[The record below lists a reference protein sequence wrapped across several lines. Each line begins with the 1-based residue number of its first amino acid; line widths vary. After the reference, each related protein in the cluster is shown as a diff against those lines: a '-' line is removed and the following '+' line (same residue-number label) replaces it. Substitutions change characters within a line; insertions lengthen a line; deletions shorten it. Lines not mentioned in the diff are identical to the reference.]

1 MTTHDDQTKT
11 AANSNAH
18 EARTPPPESS
28 EGMEPSAA
36 RVDLSADAPP
46 AQGEPQTTG
55 DTPRTTGDASVAAG
69 DEASTA
75 RSEPSHMETEPSS
88 GPPTSP
94 SLFADK
100 DLSGLRSRWDNV
112 QAAFV
117 DNPEECVQ
125 KADTLV
131 AEVVDQL
138 TTGFTDTRSRL
149 EAQWARGEKVSTE
162 DLRIALKRYRD
173 FFQRL
178 LSV

>member
-1 MTTHDDQTKT
+1 MTTHDEQTKT

-18 EARTPPPESS
+18 EAPTPPPESS

-36 RVDLSADAPP
+36 RVDLSGDAPP
-46 AQGEPQTTG
+46 TQG
-55 DTPRTTGDASVAAG
+55 DAPRTTGDALRTTG

-75 RSEPSHMETEPSS
+75 RSEPSHTETEPSS
-88 GPPTSP
+88 RPPTSP
-94 SLFADK
+94 SLFADT

-138 TTGFTDTRSRL
+138 TTGFTDARSRL

-162 DLRIALKRYRD
+162 DLRIALTRYRD

>member
-1 MTTHDDQTKT
+1 MTTHDEQTKT

-18 EARTPPPESS
+18 EAPTPPPESS

-36 RVDLSADAPP
+36 RVDLSADVPP
-46 AQGEPQTTG
+46 TQGET
-55 DTPRTTGDASVAAG
+55 RTTGDAPRTTG

-75 RSEPSHMETEPSS
+75 RSEPLHMETEPSS

-94 SLFADK
+94 SLIADK

-138 TTGFTDTRSRL
+138 TTGFTDARSRL

-162 DLRIALKRYRD
+162 DLRIALTRYRD

>member
-1 MTTHDDQTKT
+1 
-11 AANSNAH
+11 
-18 EARTPPPESS
+18 
-28 EGMEPSAA
+28 
-36 RVDLSADAPP
+36 
-46 AQGEPQTTG
+46 
-55 DTPRTTGDASVAAG
+55 VAAG

-75 RSEPSHMETEPSS
+75 RSDPSHMETEPSS

-131 AEVVDQL
+131 AEVVHQL
-138 TTGFTDTRSRL
+138 TTGFSDARSRL
-149 EAQWARGEKVSTE
+149 EAQWAQGEKVSTE

>member
-1 MTTHDDQTKT
+1 MTTHDEQTKT

-18 EARTPPPESS
+18 EAPTPPPESS

-36 RVDLSADAPP
+36 RVDLSADGPP
-46 AQGEPQTTG
+46 TQGETRTTG
-55 DTPRTTGDASVAAG
+55 DAPRTTGDASVAAG

-100 DLSGLRSRWDNV
+100 DLSGLRSRWDDV

-138 TTGFTDTRSRL
+138 TTGFSDARSRL
-149 EAQWARGEKVSTE
+149 EAQWAQGEKVSTE